1 MSEPEDINEYNFYK
15 RMNEI
20 GEYRYRN
27 SSDTIFI
34 FQLMFIAILIVIV
47 LLYLKSIGIVTAFFV
62 YPVCILLTI
71 IVVFILVNRIVL
83 TNNIRDK
90 RDWSKLNFG
99 DGQRIP
105 SGYITA
111 GVEKGEFGIQAA
123 PRATQCRIE
132 EVCD

>member
-27 SSDTIFI
+27 SSDNIFV
-34 FQLMFIAILIVIV
+34 FQLIFIAILIVIV

-99 DGQRIP
+99 DGKRIP

-111 GVEKGEFGIQAA
+111 GEDKGEFGIQAA
-123 PRATQCRIE
+123 PPARQCRTAEICE
-132 EVCD
+132 

>member
-27 SSDTIFI
+27 SSDTIFV

-71 IVVFILVNRIVL
+71 IVIFILVNRIVL

-90 RDWSKLNFG
+90 RNWSKLNFG

-105 SGYITA
+105 SEYITA

-123 PRATQCRIE
+123 PTARQCRTE